1 MGMKHSAT
9 LLQGIQ
15 LFKNLSSP
23 LMGEDQVPL
32 RFDTKY
38 GIRDVSLSDTVGVMI
53 KLFPPHPYPLP
64 PREREAI
71 HPRCKQRAGH
81 SGGFL

>member
-53 KLFPPHPYPLP
+53 KLFPPHPTLSPLTWG
-64 PREREAI
+64 EGNI
-71 HPRCKQRAGH
+71 
-81 SGGFL
+81 